1 MKNEIH
7 NDKKILMDI
16 EEEIFQLRQES
27 WTYSILWCI
36 ESGNTDC
43 NALVDYENLTYFKNH
58 WIF

>member
-27 WTYSILWCI
+27 WTYSIL
-36 ESGNTDC
+36 
-43 NALVDYENLTYFKNH
+43 
-58 WIF
+58 